1 MKLKFLLTIAI
12 FFSILNYSQ
21 AQDKV
26 LKVLCYHTFT
36 NYYCS
41 FIDFSYDEIEY
52 HIKLLNEKGW
62 KFVSWED
69 VQKNNLYPKSV
80 LITIDD
86 GNWSV
91 WGAYF
96 NVFKNLLLLHRM
108 SPDPST

>member
-52 HIKLLNEKGW
+52 HIKLLKEKGNREN
-62 KFVSWED
+62 F
-69 VQKNNLYPKSV
+69 NNQSLQFDIQLVDEENV
-80 LITIDD
+80 LILMRLIEKYRK
-86 GNWSV
+86 GLEQEIFIN
-91 WGAYF
+91 F
-96 NVFKNLLLLHRM
+96 
-108 SPDPST
+108 